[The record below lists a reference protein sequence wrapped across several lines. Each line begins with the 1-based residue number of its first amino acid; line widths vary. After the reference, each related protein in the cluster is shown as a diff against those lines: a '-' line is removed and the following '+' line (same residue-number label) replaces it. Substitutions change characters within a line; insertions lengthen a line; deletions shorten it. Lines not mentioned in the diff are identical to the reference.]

1 MNQMKKKNS
10 YLDAK
15 YYFIE
20 ELGKS
25 NYYIIL
31 IVYNYFIYSILI
43 FRWEIEVVELA
54 VPMSPEEVLLK
65 REAIYRHES

>member
-1 MNQMKKKNS
+1 MKKKNS